1 MIQPESLVAEEEE
14 EYNLL
19 YKITGMKL
27 IKDKNYLAKCTNP
40 SFLTSF

>member
-14 EYNLL
+14 EYNL
-19 YKITGMKL
+19 YKITGMNL
-27 IKDKNYLAKCTNP
+27 TKDKNYLAKCTNP